1 METNN
6 IVFPLNNL
14 MSEIAT
20 RENVEEAFDYVVS
33 HLECKEQR
41 EKYYPQ
47 RERMCE
53 RLLKDLANGTFRIT
67 EFNDM
72 VVKDG
77 PKVRRVQAPRV
88 YGRVGCHAIMVII
101 EKYTYTTLI
110 KNTAASIP
118 GRGMHWLH
126 HIVETDVTE
135 VPELTQFYYQC
146 DIYHYY
152 DSIEQWRM
160 KALIREY
167 ISDEVLLPMLDN
179 FIELLPEGLSKGLRS
194 SQCFA
199 NLFLCKLDH
208 IMTKAVGSYE
218 LENKDGTFE
227 VRHLYYRYC
236 DDIVMFASTKKELWR
251 LRDMLI
257 SHVES
262 VGLKV
267 KPNEAVRPLD
277 DYGLD
282 YLGYVNYRSHS
293 LIRKR
298 TKQRAARHL
307 AKVKSRKRRQSII
320 GSFKGMA
327 CHADCK
333 HLYYIL
339 TGDRMK
345 KFGEMGVAYTPKD
358 GKKRFPGNT
367 VRLAGV
373 QNIAIEVH
381 DFQSDMKTPHG
392 DGRYLVSFKYKDSGE
407 WAKFF
412 TASEEMKNILDQI
425 SDIEDGFPFET
436 IIKSERFDGN
446 KVKYSFT

>member
-1 METNN
+1 MEKT
-6 IVFPLNNL
+6 IFPLNNL

-20 RENVEEAFDYVVS
+20 RENVETAFDYVVS

-47 RERMCE
+47 REKMCS
-53 RLLKDLANGTFRIT
+53 RLLKDLAYGTFRIT

-72 VVKDG
+72 LVTDG

-88 YGRVGCHAIMVII
+88 YGRVGCHAIMVVV
-101 EKYTYTTLI
+101 EKYTYPTLI

-126 HIVETDVTE
+126 HIVETDVKE
-135 VPELTQFYYQC
+135 APELTQFYYQC
-146 DIYHYY
+146 DIHHYY

-167 ISDEVLLPMLDN
+167 ISDPVLLPILDN

-199 NLFLCKLDH
+199 NLFLCELDH
-208 IMTKAVGSYE
+208 IMTKAVGRYE
-218 LENKDGTFE
+218 LENEDGIFE
-227 VRHLYYRYC
+227 VRPLYYRYC
-236 DDIVMFASTKKELWR
+236 DDIVMLAESKKELWY
-251 LRDMLI
+251 LRDILI
-257 SHVES
+257 KNIERI
-262 VGLKV
+262 GLKV
-267 KPNEAVRPLD
+267 KPNEAVRPLEEC
-277 DYGLD
+277 GLD
-282 YLGYVNYRSHS
+282 YLGYVNYRTHS

-298 TKQRAARHL
+298 TKQKAARHL
-307 AKVKSRKRRQSII
+307 AKVKSRKRRQAII

-333 HLYYIL
+333 HLYYKL
-339 TGDRMK
+339 TGEKMK
-345 KFGEMGVAYTPKD
+345 KFGELGVTYTPKD

-367 VRLAGV
+367 VRLAAI
-373 QNIAIEVH
+373 QNIPIEVH
-381 DFQSDMKTPHG
+381 DYQTDMKTPNG
-392 DGRYLVSFKYKDSGE
+392 DGRYLVSFRDKQNDQWG
-407 WAKFF
+407 KFF

-436 IIKSERFDGN
+436 KITSERFDGN

>member
-1 METNN
+1 
-6 IVFPLNNL
+6 
-14 MSEIAT
+14 
-20 RENVEEAFDYVVS
+20 
-33 HLECKEQR
+33 
-41 EKYYPQ
+41 
-47 RERMCE
+47 
-53 RLLKDLANGTFRIT
+53 
-67 EFNDM
+67 
-72 VVKDG
+72 
-77 PKVRRVQAPRV
+77 
-88 YGRVGCHAIMVII
+88 MVII

-126 HIVETDVTE
+126 HIVETDVKE

-179 FIELLPEGLSKGLRS
+179 FIELLPDGLSKGLRS

-199 NLFLCKLDH
+199 NLFLCKIDH
-208 IMTKAVGSYE
+208 IMSEVVCSYE
-218 LENKDGTFE
+218 LENTDGTFE
-227 VRHLYYRYC
+227 VRPLYYRYC
-236 DDIVMFASTKKELWR
+236 DDIVIFASTKKELWR
-251 LRDMLI
+251 LRNILI
-257 SHVES
+257 AHIES
-262 VGLKV
+262 IGLRV

-339 TGDRMK
+339 TGDKMK
-345 KFGEMGVAYTPKD
+345 KFGEMGVTYTPKD

-436 IIKSERFDGN
+436 TIKSERFDGN